1 VSLRFFGIQSFTQA
15 LVGKILCRASMLLVN
30 SATQIA
36 KCLFQQVSYIFQQKP

>member
-1 VSLRFFGIQSFTQA
+1 
-15 LVGKILCRASMLLVN
+15 MLLVN